1 MIQWNLKVK
10 KRKLPRKTWG
20 TNSPLYWTLHESF
33 LYQSTSKVKKNIC
46 SFRLP
51 MNLNWICLTIF
62 SIESLLTQIFLN
74 GNLHSIKCVI
84 GNYLSPKCFIP
95 GKLQVMNV
103 SKVKTDDVSQSESHR
118 QTSCSSL
125 ESKHVTFRLV
135 ISGCFVAWS
144 FELQLCHRYPIYFR
158 DKVLNRTP

>member
-10 KRKLPRKTWG
+10 KRKLPPKTWG
-20 TNSPLYWTLHESF
+20 TNSPLYLTLHESF

-84 GNYLSPKCFIP
+84 GNYLSPKYFIP

-103 SKVKTDDVSQSESHR
+103 SKVKTDDVSQSESLVNQLLPIEVKTCDLPISDFR
-118 QTSCSSL
+118 MLCSL
-125 ESKHVTFRLV
+125 ELWITIVSQISYLLPRLG
-135 ISGCFVAWS
+135 S
-144 FELQLCHRYPIYFR
+144 
-158 DKVLNRTP
+158 